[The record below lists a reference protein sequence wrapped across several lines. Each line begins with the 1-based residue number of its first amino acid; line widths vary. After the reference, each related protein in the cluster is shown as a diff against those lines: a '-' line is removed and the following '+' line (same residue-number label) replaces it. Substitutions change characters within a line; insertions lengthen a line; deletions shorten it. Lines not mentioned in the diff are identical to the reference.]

1 MSKKSLAEKMYL
13 REGYRL
19 LLLSAPPG
27 YAARLS
33 PLPKGA
39 SLVRT
44 SAGKADWIQL
54 FIRSRSELERGLP
67 VARRR
72 LAPQGLLW
80 VSYAKGGSPLAGDV
94 NRDVLISI
102 APRFGLQPVAQ
113 VAVDS
118 DWSAVRL
125 KVVE

>member
-1 MSKKSLAEKMYL
+1 MSQRSLAEKMYL

-19 LLLSAPPG
+19 LLLSAPAG

-39 SLVRT
+39 RVVR
-44 SAGKADWIQL
+44 SAAGKADWIQL
-54 FIRSRSELERGLP
+54 FVRSGKELERGLP
-67 VARRR
+67 AAKRR

-80 VSYAKGGSPLAGDV
+80 VSYAKGGSPLAADV
-94 NRDVLISI
+94 NRDVIISV